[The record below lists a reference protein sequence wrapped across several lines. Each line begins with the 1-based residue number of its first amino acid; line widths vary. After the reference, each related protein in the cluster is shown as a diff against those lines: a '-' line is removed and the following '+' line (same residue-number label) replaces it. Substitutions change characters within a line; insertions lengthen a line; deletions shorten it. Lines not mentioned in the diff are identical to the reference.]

1 MGRIQDKGRHF
12 GGFRFLTLISPF
24 AMQVMAKNDP
34 RINTVQGRN
43 LTLVLQCSRLVYR
56 IAQIVE

>member
-1 MGRIQDKGRHF
+1 
-12 GGFRFLTLISPF
+12 
-24 AMQVMAKNDP
+24 VMAKNDP